1 MEYET
6 REYKGYTIK
15 IESVDYPPNPR
26 EDWDNLGHMVC
37 WHRRYDLGDKHNF
50 DSPEDFQEYI
60 KNNKCVV
67 LPLFLY
73 DHSGITMSTRSF
85 SCPWDSGQV
94 GYIYLTYKEIRKEM
108 ARPKNKNG
116 QLNPDLK
123 TIKHITKKDI
133 ERAKALL
140 ESEVK
145 VYDSYLRGEV
155 FGWVISNE
163 IEDHIDSCWGY
174 YGTGEIEHMV
184 SEAKNAIDYDIK
196 KFTEDKAKEKFKNE
210 IKIIRRE
217 RQ

>member
-6 REYKGYTIK
+6 RKYKGYTIK
-15 IESVDYPPNPR
+15 IELVDYPPNPR
-26 EDWDNLGHMVC
+26 EEWENLGHMVC

-94 GYIYLTYKEIRKEM
+94 GYIYLTYEEIRKEM
-108 ARPKNKNG
+108 DK
-116 QLNPDLK
+116 LNL
-123 TIKHITKKDI
+123 TKKDI

-145 VYDSYLRGEV
+145 IYDSYLRGEV

-163 IEDHIDSCWGY
+163 IEDHINSCWGY

-184 SEAKNAIDYDIK
+184 SEAKNAIDYDI
-196 KFTEDKAKEKFKNE
+196 AKIYCKEVLS
-210 IKIIRRE
+210 
-217 RQ
+217 

>member
-26 EDWDNLGHMVC
+26 EKRDNLGHMVC
-37 WHRRYDLGDKHNF
+37 WHRRHNLGDKHNF
-50 DSPEDFQEYI
+50 DSPEDLQEYI

-108 ARPKNKNG
+108 DK
-116 QLNPDLK
+116 LNL
-123 TIKHITKKDI
+123 TKKDI

-155 FGWVISNE
+155 FGWVISNG
-163 IEDHIDSCWGY
+163 IEDRINSCWGY